1 MKNVLIL
8 TASMGGGHNSASNAI
23 KEYSDMHR
31 KEYNVK
37 IIDILEYIQPVLSI
51 IAGKSYEIN
60 AKSFPELYGVF
71 YDLNNTTEAKLTK
84 NNISI
89 FFSKLKELIKEY
101 NPDYVVCVHP
111 VAISS
116 IIKTRKKYG
125 FEFKTIVLMTDFDFH
140 STWVNREVDMFI
152 VSSQFMKYR
161 LENEKILPYKIKTT
175 GIPTS
180 MKMKNKIE
188 IQEARKNLGLKDKQT
203 VLIMGGSFGAGNLKK
218 LMDSLGKSDLDLQY
232 VFIAG
237 NNKRTKKA
245 LEKHKENYDKDIF
258 VEGFTQK
265 ISLYMDASDVLI
277 TKPGG
282 LTVTEAL
289 IKRIP
294 IIINKPIPG
303 QEEENAIYLQNKGL
317 AVRITKENE
326 AAVIIKDL
334 INDEKRL
341 EHMKVMAA
349 HYGKPDAAKDFFEV
363 LDEFE
368 LLISGQGVNK

>member
-1 MKNVLIL
+1 
-8 TASMGGGHNSASNAI
+8 
-23 KEYSDMHR
+23 
-31 KEYNVK
+31 
-37 IIDILEYIQPVLSI
+37 
-51 IAGKSYEIN
+51 
-60 AKSFPELYGVF
+60 
-71 YDLNNTTEAKLTK
+71 
-84 NNISI
+84 
-89 FFSKLKELIKEY
+89 
-101 NPDYVVCVHP
+101 
-111 VAISS
+111 
-116 IIKTRKKYG
+116 
-125 FEFKTIVLMTDFDFH
+125 
-140 STWVNREVDMFI
+140 
-152 VSSQFMKYR
+152 MKYR